1 MSDKQPIP
9 IPAEQKWQDFRQ
21 IVLPVIVFL
30 LCIVGVI
37 ILWWSKVSPSSVVG
51 EARSENIILSS
62 PRAGLLTE
70 VKVGRFDSVKKGDPI
85 AYIDYS
91 MDPDFADATVEW
103 VRAQVDLLTLT
114 IDPMQRARTVL
125 SYNQLRLDW
134 LNERTSVAAL
144 KIELQ
149 NSEKEFKRIESLFK
163 DNLVSE
169 SVYNKA
175 ETDRDSYA
183 VQVQQKTELVAS
195 IEQALREAQE
205 NDPASQLDQAQIER
219 LDQGL
224 SRVEGLLNDIVL
236 YSPIDGEI
244 GSISKQTGESVQ
256 SGETIATI
264 SSSEIK
270 KIVGYVPQPILL
282 EPEVGMEVEIRTR
295 RLSSSG
301 FFSWLGVDRQVARAT
316 ISKVSNRLEAVGS
329 GILRSRT
336 AYKKVLPFTIDLVD
350 PDGKPTTV
358 DLDENRTKLDIHPG
372 ELVDIHFIGVGE

>member
-1 MSDKQPIP
+1 M
-9 IPAEQKWQDFRQ
+9 
-21 IVLPVIVFL
+21 
-30 LCIVGVI
+30 
-37 ILWWSKVSPSSVVG
+37 
-51 EARSENIILSS
+51 
-62 PRAGLLTE
+62 TE

-282 EPEVGMEVEIRTR
+282 EPEVGREVEIRTR

-329 GILRSRT
+329 GVLRSRT

-350 PDGKPTTV
+350 PDGKPITV
-358 DLDENRTKLDIHPG
+358 DLDGKRTKLDIHPG
-372 ELVDIHFIGVGE
+372 ELVDIHFLGAGE

>member
-1 MSDKQPIP
+1 MSDKHPIP

-21 IVLPVIVFL
+21 IILPVIVFL
-30 LCIVGVI
+30 LCIVGVMV
-37 ILWWSKVSPSSVVG
+37 LWLSRVSPSSVVG

-62 PRAGLLTE
+62 PRAGLLTK
-70 VKVGRFDSVKKGDPI
+70 VNVGRFDSVKKGDPI
-85 AYIDYS
+85 AAIDYS

-114 IDPMQRARTVL
+114 VDPMQRARTEL

-144 KIELQ
+144 KIEFQ
-149 NSEKEFKRIESLFK
+149 HSKKEFNRIEILFK

-175 ETDRDSYA
+175 KTDRDSYE

-195 IEQALREAQE
+195 IEQALREVQD
-205 NDPASQLDQAQIER
+205 NDPSSQLNQAQIER

-224 SRVEGLLNDIVL
+224 SRVEGLLNDIIL

-264 SSSEIK
+264 SSSKVK
-270 KIVGYVPQPILL
+270 KLL
-282 EPEVGMEVEIRTR
+282 
-295 RLSSSG
+295 
-301 FFSWLGVDRQVARAT
+301 AT
-316 ISKVSNRLEAVGS
+316 SRSPSTWNPRLEWTS
-329 GILRSRT
+329 
-336 AYKKVLPFTIDLVD
+336 K
-350 PDGKPTTV
+350 
-358 DLDENRTKLDIHPG
+358 
-372 ELVDIHFIGVGE
+372 

>member
-30 LCIVGVI
+30 LCIVGVM
-37 ILWWSKVSPSSVVG
+37 ILWWSRVSPSSVVG

-62 PRAGLLTE
+62 PRAGLLTK
-70 VKVGRFDSVKKGDPI
+70 VNVGRFDSVKEGDPI

-114 IDPMQRARTVL
+114 IDPMQRARTAL

-144 KIELQ
+144 KIEFQ
-149 NSEKEFKRIESLFK
+149 NSEKEFKRVETLFK

-169 SVYNKA
+169 SVYNKTK
-175 ETDRDSYA
+175 TDRDSYE

-205 NDPASQLDQAQIER
+205 NDPSSQLDQVQIER

-256 SGETIATI
+256 PGETIATI
-264 SSSEIK
+264 SSSEI
-270 KIVGYVPQPILL
+270 G
-282 EPEVGMEVEIRTR
+282 
-295 RLSSSG
+295 
-301 FFSWLGVDRQVARAT
+301 RAH
-316 ISKVSNRLEAVGS
+316 V
-329 GILRSRT
+329 
-336 AYKKVLPFTIDLVD
+336 
-350 PDGKPTTV
+350 
-358 DLDENRTKLDIHPG
+358 
-372 ELVDIHFIGVGE
+372 

>member
-21 IVLPVIVFL
+21 VVLPVIVFL
-30 LCIVGVI
+30 LCITGVM

-62 PRAGLLTE
+62 PRAGFLEE
-70 VKVGRFDSVKKGDPI
+70 VSVGRFDSVKKGDTI
-85 AYIDYS
+85 AKIDYS

-114 IDPMQRARTVL
+114 IDPMQRARTAL
-125 SYNQLRLDW
+125 NYNQLRLDW

-144 KIELQ
+144 KIEFQ
-149 NSEKEFKRIESLFK
+149 NSEKEFKRIERLFK
-163 DNLVSE
+163 ENLVSE
-169 SVYNKA
+169 TDYNKA
-175 ETDRDSYA
+175 MTDRDSYA
-183 VQVQQKTELVAS
+183 VRVQQKTELVAS
-195 IEQALREAQE
+195 IEEALREAQE

-224 SRVEGLLNDIVL
+224 SRVEGLLDDIEL
-236 YSPIDGEI
+236 SSPIDGEI

-256 SGETIATI
+256 PGETIATI
-264 SSSEIK
+264 SSSDVK
-270 KIVGYVPQPILL
+270 KIVGYVPQPIHL
-282 EPEVGMEVEIRTR
+282 EPKIGMEVEIRTR
-295 RLSSSG
+295 RPSSSG
-301 FFSWLGVDRQVARAT
+301 FFSFFGADRQVKRAKIT
-316 ISKVSNRLEAVGS
+316 KVSNRLEAVGS

-350 PDGKPTTV
+350 DNGAPIE
-358 DLDENRTKLDIHPG
+358 LNIHPG
-372 ELVDIHFIGVGE
+372 ELVDIHFIGDKG

>member
-1 MSDKQPIP
+1 MSDKHPIP

-21 IVLPVIVFL
+21 IILPVIVFL
-30 LCIVGVI
+30 LCIVGVMV
-37 ILWWSKVSPSSVVG
+37 LWLSRVSPSSVVG

-62 PRAGLLTE
+62 PRAGLLTK
-70 VKVGRFDSVKKGDPI
+70 VNVGRFDSVKKGDPI
-85 AYIDYS
+85 AAIDYS

-114 IDPMQRARTVL
+114 VDPMQRARTEL

-144 KIELQ
+144 KIEFQ
-149 NSEKEFKRIESLFK
+149 HSEKEFNRIEILFK

-175 ETDRDSYA
+175 KTDRDSYE

-195 IEQALREAQE
+195 IEQALREVQD
-205 NDPASQLDQAQIER
+205 NDPSSQLNQAQIER

-224 SRVEGLLNDIVL
+224 SRVEGLLNDIIL

-264 SSSEIK
+264 SSSKVK
-270 KIVGYVPQPILL
+270 KIVGYVPQPIHL
-282 EPEVGMEVEIRTR
+282 EPEVGMDVEIRTR
-295 RLSSSG
+295 RPNSSG
-301 FFSWLGVDRQVARAT
+301 LFSFFGVNRQVKRAKIT
-316 ISKVSNRLEAVGS
+316 KVSNRLEAVGS

-350 PDGKPTTV
+350 ANGDPI
-358 DLDENRTKLDIHPG
+358 KLDIHPG
-372 ELVDIHFIGVGE
+372 ELVDIHFVLDDFVVAGE

>member
-30 LCIVGVI
+30 LCITGVML
-37 ILWWSKVSPSSVVG
+37 LWWNKVSPSSVVG

-62 PRAGLLTE
+62 PRAGLLTK
-70 VKVGRFDSVKKGDPI
+70 VNVGRFDSVKEGDPI
-85 AYIDYS
+85 ASIDYS

-114 IDPMQRARTVL
+114 IDPMQRARTAL
-125 SYNQLRLDW
+125 NYNQLRLDW

-144 KIELQ
+144 NIELQ

-163 DNLVSE
+163 ENLVSE
-169 SVYNKA
+169 TVYNKA
-175 ETDRDSYA
+175 KTDRDSYA
-183 VQVQQKTELVAS
+183 VQVQQKSELVAS

-205 NDPASQLDQAQIER
+205 NDPTSQLDEIQIQR

-224 SRVEGLLNDIVL
+224 SRVEGLLDDIVL
-236 YSPIDGEI
+236 YSPIDGAI

-256 SGETIATI
+256 PGETIATI
-264 SSSEIK
+264 SSSEVK
-270 KIVGYVPQPILL
+270 KVVGYVPQPIHL
-282 EPEVGMEVEIRTR
+282 EPKVGMEVEIRTR
-295 RLSSSG
+295 RPSSSG
-301 FFSWLGVDRQVARAT
+301 LFSFFGANGQVKRAK

-350 PDGKPTTV
+350 DGGEPI
-358 DLDENRTKLDIHPG
+358 KLNIHPG
-372 ELVDIHFIGVGE
+372 ELVDIHFVGYKG

>member
-1 MSDKQPIP
+1 MSDKHPIP

-21 IVLPVIVFL
+21 IILPVIVFL
-30 LCIVGVI
+30 VCIAGVMV
-37 ILWWSKVSPSSVVG
+37 LWLSRVSPSSVVG

-62 PRAGLLTE
+62 PRAGLLTK
-70 VKVGRFDSVKKGDPI
+70 VNVGRFDSVKAGDSI
-85 AYIDYS
+85 AAIDYS

-114 IDPMQRARTVL
+114 VDPMQRARTDL
-125 SYNQLRLDW
+125 SFNQLRLDW

-144 KIELQ
+144 NIEFQ
-149 NSEKEFKRIESLFK
+149 NSEKEFKRIEILFK

-175 ETDRDSYA
+175 KTDRDSYG

-195 IEQALREAQE
+195 IEKALREAE
-205 NDPASQLDQAQIER
+205 DNDPSSQLNQAQIER

-224 SRVEGLLNDIVL
+224 SRVEGLLNDITL

-256 SGETIATI
+256 PGETIATI
-264 SSSEIK
+264 SSSEVK
-270 KIVGYVPQPILL
+270 KIVGYVPQPIHL
-282 EPEVGMEVEIRTR
+282 EPAVGMVVEIRTR
-295 RLSSSG
+295 RPDSSG
-301 FFSWLGVDRQVARAT
+301 IFSFFGANRPVKRAKIT
-316 ISKVSNRLEAVGS
+316 KVSNRLEAVGS

-350 PDGKPTTV
+350 ANGDPI
-358 DLDENRTKLDIHPG
+358 KLDIHPG
-372 ELVDIHFIGVGE
+372 ELVDIHFVGE

>member
-30 LCIVGVI
+30 LCIIGVM

-51 EARSENIILSS
+51 EARSDNIVLSS
-62 PRAGLLTE
+62 PRSGLLTK
-70 VKVGRFDSVKKGDPI
+70 VNVGRFDSVKAGDPI
-85 AYIDYS
+85 ASIDYS

-114 IDPMQRARTVL
+114 VDPMQRTRTAL

-144 KIELQ
+144 KIEYQ
-149 NSEKEFKRIESLFK
+149 HSEKEFNRIEILFK

-175 ETDRDSYA
+175 ETNRDSYA

-195 IEQALREAQE
+195 IEQALREAQD

-224 SRVEGLLNDIVL
+224 SRVEELLNDIVL

-256 SGETIATI
+256 PGETIATI
-264 SSSEIK
+264 SSSEVE
-270 KIVGYVPQPILL
+270 KIVGYVPQPIHL
-282 EPEVGMEVEIRTR
+282 EPKVGMKVEIRTR
-295 RLSSSG
+295 RPNSSG
-301 FFSWLGVDRQVARAT
+301 LLSWWGADRQVARAT

-329 GILRSRT
+329 GVLRSRT

-350 PDGKPTTV
+350 PDGKPSTV
-358 DLDENRTKLDIHPG
+358 DLDGKQIKLDIHPG
-372 ELVDIHFIGVGE
+372 ELVDIHFVGVGE